1 MQSEKSDT
9 IEMAKHEE
17 IAPSSSEGTGR
28 EIDDGD
34 LPLGKA
40 IRQYPKIA
48 GYACFVTLAILL
60 WGYDLVIVG
69 TVSSIPAFQ

>member
-1 MQSEKSDT
+1 MQSDKSDT
-9 IEMAKHEE
+9 VEMAKHEE
-17 IAPSSSEGTGR
+17 IAPSNSEGTAGA
-28 EIDDGD
+28 IDDGNI
-34 LPLGKA
+34 PLGKA
-40 IRQYPKIA
+40 IRQYPRIA